1 MNPEGRNIGM
11 DDEKKNR
18 RKYEPPVSLHP
29 LDPEDALRAFL
40 AVDPEKV
47 KERERTEKAG
57 EKPKGKSQKKSKG
70 Q

>member
-1 MNPEGRNIGM
+1 MKEEGRHQ
-11 DDEKKNR
+11 

-40 AVDPEKV
+40 QVDPEKV
-47 KERERTEKAG
+47 KERELEEKTSG
-57 EKPKGKSQKKSKG
+57 KPKGKSRKKSKS

>member
-1 MNPEGRNIGM
+1 MT
-11 DDEKKNR
+11 DEKKLS

-29 LDPEDALRAFL
+29 LDPKDALRAFL
-40 AVDPEKV
+40 QVDPDKV

-57 EKPKGKSQKKSKG
+57 EKPKGKGRKKSKG